1 MNNKT
6 QLFCIHE
13 NSFIHNRCGI
23 VSNVYSK
30 VRLIHLLV
38 TVPIHS
44 EYIIMSNE
52 IKSEIIYYQFCI
64 FVTIIRYQRVTID
77 QRHFNR

>member
-44 EYIIMSNE
+44 ECIIMSNVGPV
-52 IKSEIIYYQFCI
+52 IRKYYKK
-64 FVTIIRYQRVTID
+64 
-77 QRHFNR
+77 

>member
-38 TVPIHS
+38 TVPIHF
-44 EYIIMSNE
+44 ECIIMSNVGPAE
-52 IKSEIIYYQFCI
+52 YAN
-64 FVTIIRYQRVTID
+64 IIRNKVKKSSIIN
-77 QRHFNR
+77 FVFL